1 MLIGGKMLC
10 PVVAN
15 VMPNG
20 GNPSY
25 MPSGGNFMPSGGK
38 TSCKVVTISCPYSG
52 ENAMPNGG
60 SLIHAPR
67 CPGERIT

>member
-1 MLIGGKMLC
+1 MPSGGKC
-10 PVVAN
+10 HEQWW
-15 VMPNG
+15 
-20 GNPSY
+20 NPSY

-52 ENAMPNGG
+52 ENAMPSGG